1 MTTMA
6 NEIIFLKKI
15 KESEE
20 KGIERDRS
28 TVLKGLIGMSIWEGK
43 V

>member
-1 MTTMA
+1 MA

-15 KESEE
+15 KESGE
-20 KGIERDRS
+20 KGIERGRS
-28 TVLKGLIGMSIWEGK
+28 TILKGLIGMSIRESK